1 MTGVDSVGL
10 TAGLCTTAS
19 FIPQIVRI
27 LRTKSAEDVSLVMI
41 LILLAGTVLWLGYG
55 IMIAALPIIIS
66 NGVTFLLVSLLLL
79 CKIKY
84 RGPDPDHFC
93 SSRPEI
99 EP

>member
-1 MTGVDSVGL
+1 MPGVDSVGL

>member
-1 MTGVDSVGL
+1 
-10 TAGLCTTAS
+10 
-19 FIPQIVRI
+19 
-27 LRTKSAEDVSLVMI
+27 MI